1 MKLSEIIN
9 FDGQGWPY
17 GKLTERACEL
27 GGPVRFVNVVHWNG
41 YESGYQ
47 SGQASMVLPMIGL
60 SVVTAIIGAGAALLI
75 NAAAKKKIQTARKKV
90 SGIREKSIKEIDL
103 SDDEI
108 TILTDN
114 MLDKNR

>member
-60 SVVTAIIGAGAALLI
+60 SVGAAIMGACAALLI
-75 NAAAKKKIQTARKKV
+75 NAAAKKENPNATEKKSAV
-90 SGIREKSIKEIDL
+90 SAKSQSKRLI
-103 SDDEI
+103 
-108 TILTDN
+108 
-114 MLDKNR
+114 